1 MGKFFRK
8 KKNRQPA
15 QSQHGGSHPFT
26 LSPPQTSQPHPQQK
40 HIKRI

>member
-26 LSPPQTSQPHPQQK
+26 LSPLK
-40 HIKRI
+40 HHNPTLNKNT